1 MAGIGPDIRLLVE
14 HVSQEELLRHVS
26 ILAASERSSAS
37 APEAHA
43 KALEY
48 IRGVFQKANLEI
60 LDHTFLYSGG
70 PGTYSGRSGT
80 NLIGHKVGSEP
91 ELASLLVSAHYDTVT
106 GSPTPAVWLP
116 CWSAP
121 VSLTP
126 FASNA
131 P

>member
-60 LDHTFLYSGG
+60 RDHTFL
-70 PGTYSGRSGT
+70 YSGRSGT

-121 VSLTP
+121 VSSTP